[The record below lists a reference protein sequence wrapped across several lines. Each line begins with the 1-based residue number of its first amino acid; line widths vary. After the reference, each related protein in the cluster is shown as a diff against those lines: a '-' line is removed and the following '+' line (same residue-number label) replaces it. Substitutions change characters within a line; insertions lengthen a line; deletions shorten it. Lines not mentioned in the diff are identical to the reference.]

1 MVYIIPY
8 QWFFLVIFLI
18 DLLLLLLIFF
28 GWGRGLCILSCH
40 GFEPILRKQSF
51 NWRYRMTCFCLSV
64 YEIKF
69 LFFFPAVTSVPGVV
83 FSCSSVIMHCV
94 PVCCL
99 YFTPV
104 WYSSLCCS
112 PYFCFFF
119 PHLQRCILNAMILFQ
134 LFRESVYY
142 WVRCKGYSFPCWF
155 GHIIAIWNC
164 REAQT

>member
-8 QWFFLVIFLI
+8 HWFFLVIFLI

-119 PHLQRCILNAMILFQ
+119 LTFKDAFLMPWFCFNCSENLFIIGSDVKGILF
-134 LFRESVYY
+134 LVDL
-142 WVRCKGYSFPCWF
+142 
-155 GHIIAIWNC
+155 AI
-164 REAQT
+164 

>member
-1 MVYIIPY
+1 VVYIIPY

-28 GWGRGLCILSCH
+28 GWGRGLC

-104 WYSSLCCS
+104 WYSSLCCY

-119 PHLQRCILNAMILFQ
+119 LTFKDAFLMPWFCFNCSENLFIIGLDVKGILF
-134 LFRESVYY
+134 LVDL
-142 WVRCKGYSFPCWF
+142 
-155 GHIIAIWNC
+155 AI
-164 REAQT
+164 

>member
-1 MVYIIPY
+1 MKIAMTTLSSKILSQDKEYFAKLAVDAVMRLKVK
-8 QWFFLVIFLI
+8 WFMLYLTSDFFLI

-104 WYSSLCCS
+104 
-112 PYFCFFF
+112 
-119 PHLQRCILNAMILFQ
+119 
-134 LFRESVYY
+134 
-142 WVRCKGYSFPCWF
+142 
-155 GHIIAIWNC
+155 
-164 REAQT
+164 